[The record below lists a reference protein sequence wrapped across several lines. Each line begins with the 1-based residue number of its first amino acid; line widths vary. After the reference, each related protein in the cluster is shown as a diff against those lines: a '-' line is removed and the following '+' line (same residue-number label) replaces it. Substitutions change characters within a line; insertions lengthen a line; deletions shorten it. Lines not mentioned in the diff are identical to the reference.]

1 MSDPSSSSTP
11 RDDGAESTPRLVDW
25 LRGIFAS
32 RSNETLH
39 DALEGLIEDSPSGV
53 SPISGHERTLI
64 ANVLELRDLTATDLM
79 VPRADIVAVD
89 ADTTLPELL
98 RIIAQ
103 RSHSRMPVYRGT
115 LDEVIGIVHI
125 KDVLVSIAEQKPLSL
140 PDIVREVMFVAP
152 SMRALD
158 LLLDMR
164 KTRMQMA
171 LVVDEYGGIDGLI
184 TIEDLVEGIVG
195 EIEDEHDQDRPPE
208 MTERADGSMVAD
220 ARVAIEDFEERVGP
234 VLLQNERDNIETLG
248 GLVFAIAGHVPA
260 RGALLHHPSGLEF
273 EVIDADPR
281 RIKRVR
287 VRNLPRQAVAANG

>member
-25 LRGIFAS
+25 LRGIFS
-32 RSNETLH
+32 SKSNDTLQ
-39 DALEGLIEDSPSGV
+39 DALEGLIEDSPSGDAL
-53 SPISGHERTLI
+53 ISAHERTLI
-64 ANVLELRDLTATDLM
+64 ANVLKLRDLTTTDLM

-89 ADTTLPELL
+89 ASTNLPDLL
-98 RIIAQ
+98 GIIAKH
-103 RSHSRMPVYRGT
+103 SHSRMPVYRDT
-115 LDEVIGIVHI
+115 LDDVIGIVHI
-125 KDVLVSIAEQKPLSL
+125 KDVLVGIAEQKLLSL

-184 TIEDLVEGIVG
+184 TIEDLLEGIVG
-195 EIEDEHDQDRPPE
+195 EIEDEHDQERPPE
-208 MTERADGSMVAD
+208 MIERPDGSIVAD
-220 ARVAIEDFEERVGP
+220 ARVAVEDFEEKVGP
-234 VLLQNERDNIETLG
+234 VLLQNERDTIETLG
-248 GLVFAIAGHVPA
+248 GLVFAIAGHVPG
-260 RGALLHHPSGLEF
+260 RGALLRHPSGIEF

-281 RIKRVR
+281 RIKRLR
-287 VRNLPRQAVAANG
+287 VRNLPSRAIAANG